1 MYDRVSVHLFFL
13 LSGLLGQTWCLH
25 GEKPHLLTHTRSI
38 KKEENEKF
46 GLPPQCDAQ
55 KSIRAIDSE
64 HLRPQLVALLLELST
79 LIWTKMSF

>member
-1 MYDRVSVHLFFL
+1 M
-13 LSGLLGQTWCLH
+13 
-25 GEKPHLLTHTRSI
+25 PHTGVA

-79 LIWTKMSF
+79 LIWTKM